1 LKSKIELKSPSPFII
16 ILFIVFIAMWLI
28 AIATVYRN
36 GFFKGLSYPF
46 NTPFPHPV
54 TRFGDFFGPYTA
66 YVLNHGVSAGISYFP
81 SVFLILELFHNINR
95 DPWSVLP
102 YYIFVWPVFSFAFII
117 YVSIKKSKGLLTG
130 IVCGLLVTLSY
141 PSIFTFHTGNF
152 EGIVACFLLLGT
164 YAALNNNWNLFGLA
178 IGAAASMKGLPIGFL
193 LLPLITSAF
202 RNFLIATKAAL
213 MSIFALTIVPL
224 VLLPNG
230 FLDGGFLAI
239 RNSLNSMNESFR
251 IYREIMVNSEA
262 GIHYGHSLLN
272 SVHAFMGMNFMP
284 PQRWGTA
291 VMIVLVLVGAVVS
304 IFLWKFQAP
313 SWLVLSLIGAV
324 GCLAP
329 STSTDYK
336 LLYFAPSILAFML
349 TDEKRDLALLPMVLV
364 VFAMSSKPWWNVG
377 TDAWAN
383 ATVYL
388 TTFSMLILMP
398 VTVLCAF
405 IWSKEKKSSLVG
417 GSEGPF
423 FGQGAHKNVEPSP

>member
-1 LKSKIELKSPSPFII
+1 MNSRNQIKSPSPLII
-16 ILFIVFIAMWLI
+16 IMFLVFLALWCLS
-28 AIATVYRN
+28 IATVYRN

-81 SVFLILELFHNINR
+81 SVFLVLEFFYNINK

-102 YYIFVWPVFSFAFII
+102 YYIYIWPAFSFIFIV
-117 YVSIKKSKGLLTG
+117 YVSIKQSKGVLTG
-130 IVCGLLVTLSY
+130 ALCGLLVTLSY

-152 EGIVACFLLLGT
+152 EGLVACLLLFGT
-164 YAALNNNWNLFGLA
+164 YAALNNRWELFGLA
-178 IGAAASMKGLPIGFL
+178 IGTAASMKGLPIGFL
-193 LLPLITSAF
+193 LLPLLTSSF
-202 RNFLIATKAAL
+202 RNFLNATKVAL
-213 MSIFALTIVPL
+213 VSIFLLTLVPL
-224 VLLPNG
+224 VVLPNG
-230 FLDGGFLAI
+230 FLDGGFFAV
-239 RNSLNSMNESFR
+239 RKSLNSMNESFR
-251 IYREIMVNSEA
+251 IYKEVMVNSEA

-284 PQRWGTA
+284 PQTWGTA
-291 VMIVLVLVGAVVS
+291 VMLILILIGAVIS
-304 IFLWKFQAP
+304 IFLRKFGAP

-336 LLYFAPSILAFML
+336 LLYFAPSILAFVL
-349 TDEKRDLALLPMVLV
+349 AGEERVLALLPMILV
-364 VFAMSSKPWWNVG
+364 VFAMSSKPWLNVG

-388 TTFSMLILMP
+388 TTFSMLLLIP
-398 VTVLCAF
+398 ITVSCAF
-405 IWSKEKKSSLVG
+405 IWSRQQSASE
-417 GSEGPF
+417 SEGQIF
-423 FGQGAHKNVEPSP
+423 VRNVPSDVDPMP